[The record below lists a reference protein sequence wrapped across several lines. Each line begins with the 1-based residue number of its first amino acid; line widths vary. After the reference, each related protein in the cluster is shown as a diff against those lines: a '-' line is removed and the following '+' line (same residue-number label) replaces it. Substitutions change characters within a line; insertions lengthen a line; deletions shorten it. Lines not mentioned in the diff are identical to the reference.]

1 MGYQAAHPGYRVRVD
16 GLELGQTQYAIQA
29 TVDYASQ
36 LTTPERERFVPK
48 AQLELLMAV
57 LGEWERAVR
66 LGARNVRIAV
76 LGDGHLDRFFR
87 SWVNGPLAPDDPE
100 GPALEGPSPRGR
112 TRRSA
117 PASSRSRSA
126 VDTEI

>member
-1 MGYQAAHPGYRVRVD
+1 VD
-16 GLELGQTQYAIQA
+16 GLVLGQTRYAIQA

-36 LTTPERERFVPK
+36 LTKRERERFVAT

-87 SWVNGPLAPDDPE
+87 NWVHGTLPPFDPE
-100 GPALEGPSPRGR
+100 GPSPEGPPRL
-112 TRRSA
+112 RR
-117 PASSRSRSA
+117 
-126 VDTEI
+126 